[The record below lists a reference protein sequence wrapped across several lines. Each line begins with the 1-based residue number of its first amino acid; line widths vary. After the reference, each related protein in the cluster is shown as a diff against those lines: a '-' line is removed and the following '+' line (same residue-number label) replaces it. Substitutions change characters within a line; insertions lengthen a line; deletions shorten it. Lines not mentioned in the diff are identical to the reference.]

1 MPQSKWRPGDEIP
14 GLEFGPVTT
23 EVLVRWAA
31 VSGDYNRI
39 HYDQENAR
47 AQGLPGV
54 IMHGPFKLALLC
66 RMLTNWIGDQ
76 GLIRRIRVRYTA
88 MDLPGD
94 VVRLGGTIQSVKE
107 VEGKQVASLLLF
119 ARNGRGEQTVTADAE
134 VEMAG
139 EYSTKH

>member
-1 MPQSKWRPGDEIP
+1 MPESRLQAGQEIP
-14 GLEFGPVTT
+14 RLEFGPVTT
-23 EVLVRWAA
+23 EILVRWAG
-31 VSGDYNRI
+31 VSGDYNKI
-39 HYDQENAR
+39 HYDQEGAR

-94 VVRLGGTIQSVKE
+94 VVSLGGTIQSVKE
-107 VEGKQVASLLLF
+107 VEGKQVVSVLLF
-119 ARNGRGEQTVTADAE
+119 ARNGRGEQTVAGDAE
-134 VEMAG
+134 AEIAR
-139 EYSTKH
+139 

>member
-1 MPQSKWRPGDEIP
+1 MQQSNWQAGQEIS

-23 EVLVRWAA
+23 EMLVRWAA
-31 VSGDYNRI
+31 VSGDYNNI
-39 HYDQENAR
+39 HYDQEGAR

-66 RMLTNWIGDQ
+66 RMLTEWIGDQ

-94 VVRLGGTIQSVKE
+94 IVHFSGKIQSVQE
-107 VEGKQVASLLLF
+107 VEGKRVASVTIQ
-119 ARNGRGEQTVTADAE
+119 ARNGRGEQTIAGDAE
-134 VEMAG
+134 VEI
-139 EYSTKH
+139 SH